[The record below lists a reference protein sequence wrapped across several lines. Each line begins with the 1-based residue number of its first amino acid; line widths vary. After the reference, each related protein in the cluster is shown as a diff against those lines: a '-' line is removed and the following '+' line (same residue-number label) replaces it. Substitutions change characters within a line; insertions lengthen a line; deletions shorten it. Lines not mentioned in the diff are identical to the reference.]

1 MNNTQTVVHEGFKK
15 QKMTESSNFK
25 KIFNEIS
32 QSDVHVVGKVN
43 FYNLTAHLEELYLQN
58 QELKKRIEV
67 LENETLSPPS
77 WAN

>member
-1 MNNTQTVVHEGFKK
+1 
-15 QKMTESSNFK
+15 MTESSNFK

-67 LENETLSPPS
+67 LETVTGTFIVNETLSPPS